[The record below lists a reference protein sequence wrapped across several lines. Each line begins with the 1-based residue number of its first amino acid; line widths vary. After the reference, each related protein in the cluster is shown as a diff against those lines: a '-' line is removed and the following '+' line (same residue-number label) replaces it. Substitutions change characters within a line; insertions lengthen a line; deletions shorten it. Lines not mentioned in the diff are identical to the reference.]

1 MIYSTGKTGRNE
13 QELKMQPLTQDRV
26 AAAGRPGLL
35 APDTSGMNFY
45 RADPALTDLLRLHL
59 PDVLFRH
66 IEPHL
71 DRLGELAGGHLDE
84 CARLADRH
92 PPVLHQRDRFGSD
105 SQHIEYHPA
114 YRELE
119 NAAFGQFGIHAMSV
133 RKGILGWPDKYPV
146 VAKHA
151 FTFLFNQAEFGLG
164 CPINVTDG
172 CAKLLNNFGSE
183 ALKARYLDGL
193 TETDMS
199 KLTQGGQFMTEKEG
213 GSDVGTLTTT
223 AVPEGDHW
231 RLYGEKWFCSNADA
245 EIVMLLARPEGAGPG
260 TRGVGLFLMPR
271 RLEDGSQNHYRIVR
285 LKDKL
290 GTRSMASGEIKLEGA
305 IAYAVG
311 KLDRG
316 FVQMAEMVNS
326 SRLSNGVKS
335 TALMRRA
342 HHDAMTVAKNR
353 VVFGQRIIDLPLAR
367 RQLMKIGLATEQALS
382 MSFLTAD
389 ALDRAEAGSQDAA
402 ALLRILTPTLKFRA
416 TRDARKVCGDA
427 LEMRGGIGYIE
438 EFATARLLRD
448 AHLGSIW
455 EGTGNI
461 VAIDTLKRAVGRHGA
476 DSALA
481 ADLHA
486 RLDDSANV
494 PQAWRDRLR
503 GLSDRAVAF
512 TREVASRSD
521 NEAEARR
528 ATSLLYHVAS
538 AVALAWEGGRI
549 HELRG
554 DARRLL
560 WSRMVVDHRI
570 AAGDPFRLTENA
582 AQRAITGHLLGER
595 DVGMTEVGELLAAP

>member
-1 MIYSTGKTGRNE
+1 MNVRP
-13 QELKMQPLTQDRV
+13 QF
-26 AAAGRPGLL
+26 AASLI
-35 APDTSGMNFY
+35 APDTSGANFY
-45 RADPALTDLLRLHL
+45 RDDPALTDLLRIYL
-59 PDVLFRH
+59 DDKLFQH
-66 IEPHL
+66 IQPHL
-71 DRLGELAGGHLDE
+71 DRLGGLVGGRLDE
-84 CARLADRH
+84 CGRMADKH
-92 PPVLHQRDRFGSD
+92 GPVLHQRDRFGND
-105 SQHIEYHPA
+105 VQHIEYHPS

-119 NAAFGQFGIHAMSV
+119 AAAFGEFGIHAMSH
-133 RKGILGWPDKYPV
+133 RKGIMGWPSTYPV

-151 FTFLFNQAEFGLG
+151 FTFLFNQAEFGMG

-172 CAKLLNNFGSE
+172 AAKLLSRFGDD
-183 ALKARYLDGL
+183 ALKAKYLDGL
-193 TETDMS
+193 TQTDMA

-213 GSDVGTLTTT
+213 GSDVGKLTTT
-223 AVPEGDHW
+223 AVKEGDHY
-231 RLYGEKWFCSNADA
+231 RLTGEKWFCSNADA
-245 EIVMLLARPEGAGPG
+245 KVVMLLARPEGAEGG

-271 RLEDGSQNHYRIVR
+271 TLDDGTPNHYRIVR

-311 KLDRG
+311 RLDRG

-342 HHDAMTVAKNR
+342 WHDAMAVAKGR
-353 VVFGQRIIDLPLAR
+353 VVFGRRIADMPLAR
-367 RQLMKIGLATEQALS
+367 RQLMKITLATEQALS

-402 ALLRILTPTLKFRA
+402 ALLRILTPTLKVRA
-416 TRDARKVCGDA
+416 TRDARQVCGDA
-427 LEMRGGIGYIE
+427 MEMRGGIGYIE

-461 VAIDTLKRAVGRHGA
+461 VALDAITRAIGRHSA
-476 DSALA
+476 DGALA

-486 RLDDSANV
+486 RLDDSTSV
-494 PQAWRDRLR
+494 PQVWRDRLR
-503 GLSDRAVAF
+503 AYVDRAVAMA
-512 TREVASRSD
+512 RQVAASSD

-528 ATSLLYHVAS
+528 ATSTLYHVAS
-538 AVALAWEGGRI
+538 AVALTWEGARI
-549 HELRG
+549 HATRG

-560 WSRMVVDHRI
+560 LARLVVDHRLSRP
-570 AAGDPFRLTENA
+570 DPFALIDTKA
-582 AQRAITGHLLGER
+582 DGAISELLLGDR
-595 DVGMTEVGELLAAP
+595 NANMAEVGEWLTAA

>member
-1 MIYSTGKTGRNE
+1 MRQLKRGGFADFAGK
-13 QELKMQPLTQDRV
+13 
-26 AAAGRPGLL
+26 AGLL

-45 RADPALTDLLRLHL
+45 RADPSLADLLRIHL
-59 PDVLFRH
+59 PDALFRH

-71 DRLGELAGGHLDE
+71 DRLGALAGGHLDE

-92 PPVLHQRDRFGSD
+92 VPVLHQRDRFGRD
-105 SQHIEYHPA
+105 VQWIEYHPA

-119 NAAFGQFGIHAMSV
+119 RAAFGEFGIHAMSL
-133 RKGILGWPDKYPV
+133 RKGILGWPEKYPV

-151 FTFLFNQAEFGLG
+151 FTFLFNEAEFGLG

-172 CAKLLNNFGSE
+172 CAKLLASFGSE
-183 ALKARYLDGL
+183 ALKEKYLDGL
-193 TETDMS
+193 TQTDMNR
-199 KLTQGGQFMTEKEG
+199 LTQGGQFMTEKEG
-213 GSDVGTLTTT
+213 GSDVGTLATI
-223 AVPEGDHW
+223 AVQEGGHW
-231 RLYGEKWFCSNADA
+231 RLFGEKWFCSNADA
-245 EIVMLLARPEGAGPG
+245 EVVMLLARPEGAGPG

-271 RLEDGSQNHYRIVR
+271 KLDDGLSNHYRIVR

-311 KLDRG
+311 RLDRG

-342 HHDAMTVAKNR
+342 HHDAMTVAQNR
-353 VVFGQRIIDLPLAR
+353 VVFGSRIIDLPLAR
-367 RQLMKIGLATEQALS
+367 RQLMKIMLATEQALS
-382 MSFLTAD
+382 LSFITAD

-461 VAIDTLKRAVGRHGA
+461 VAIDALTRAVGRHGA
-476 DSALA
+476 DAALA

-494 PQAWRDRLR
+494 PQRWRDRLR
-503 GLSDRAVAF
+503 ELTDRATGFA
-512 TREVASRSD
+512 REIALRSE

-538 AVALAWEGGRI
+538 AVALAWEAGRI
-549 HELRG
+549 HERRG

-560 WSRMVVDHRI
+560 LSRLVIDHRVL
-570 AAGDPFRLTENA
+570 AGDPFRLGDNA
-582 AQRAITGHLLGER
+582 AQRAITDLLLGER
-595 DVGMTEVGELLAAP
+595 AAGMAEVSEFVG

>member
-1 MIYSTGKTGRNE
+1 
-13 QELKMQPLTQDRV
+13 MQPLTQDLKTSSTSQ
-26 AAAGRPGLL
+26 PGLL
-35 APDTSGMNFY
+35 APDTTGMNFY
-45 RADPALTDLLRLHL
+45 RADPALTDLLKLHL
-59 PDVLFRH
+59 PEALFRH

-71 DRLGELAGGHLDE
+71 DRLGGLAGGFLDE

-92 PPVLHQRDRFGSD
+92 TPVLHQRDKFGRD
-105 SQHIEYHPA
+105 VQHIEYHPA
-114 YRELE
+114 YREIE
-119 NAAFGQFGIHAMSV
+119 KVAFGEFGIHALSI
-133 RKGILGWPDKYPV
+133 RKGIMGWPDKYPV

-151 FTFLFNQAEFGLG
+151 FTFLFNQTEFGMG

-172 CAKLLNNFGSE
+172 CAKLLANFGSE
-183 ALKARYLDGL
+183 ALKAKYLDGL
-193 TETDMS
+193 TQTDMS
-199 KLTQGGQFMTEKEG
+199 KLMQGGQFMTEKEG
-213 GSDVGTLTTT
+213 GSDVGTLTTR
-223 AVPEGDHW
+223 AVQEGDHW

-245 EIVMLLARPEGAGPG
+245 KVVMLLARPEGAGPG

-271 RLEDGSQNHYRIVR
+271 ILDDGSQNHYRIVR

-290 GTRSMASGEIKLEGA
+290 GTRSMASGEIKFDGA

-342 HHDAMTVAKNR
+342 FHDAMTVARGR

-367 RQLMKIGLATEQALS
+367 RQLMKIMLPTEQALS

-427 LEMRGGIGYIE
+427 MEMRGGIGYIE
-438 EFATARLLRD
+438 EFVTPRLLRD

-461 VAIDTLKRAVGRHGA
+461 VAIDALKRAVGRHGA
-476 DSALA
+476 DNALA

-486 RLDDSANV
+486 RLDDSQNV
-494 PQAWRDRLR
+494 PQAWRNRLR
-503 GLSDRAVAF
+503 DLGDRAIAF
-512 TREVASRSD
+512 AREVAGSID
-521 NEAEARR
+521 NEGDARR

-549 HELRG
+549 HEMRG

-560 WSRMVVDHRI
+560 LSRMVIDHRMLP
-570 AAGDPFRLTENA
+570 GDPFRLAENTVQRRMTE
-582 AQRAITGHLLGER
+582 HLLGDR
-595 DVGMTEVGELLAAP
+595 AIGMAEVGELLVAA

>member
-1 MIYSTGKTGRNE
+1 M
-13 QELKMQPLTQDRV
+13 QEHAQNRFVNSDPRSS
-26 AAAGRPGLL
+26 LL
-35 APDTSGMNFY
+35 APDTTGMNFY
-45 RADPALTDLLRLHL
+45 RADPSLADLLRIHL
-59 PDVLFRH
+59 PEKLFHH

-71 DRLGELAGGHLDE
+71 DRLGGLAGGHLDE

-92 PPVLHQRDRFGSD
+92 VPVLHQRDRFGRD
-105 SQHIEYHPA
+105 AQWIEYHPA

-119 NAAFGQFGIHAMSV
+119 CAAFGEFGIHAMSI

-146 VAKHA
+146 AAKHA

-172 CAKLLNNFGSE
+172 CAKLLANFGSE
-183 ALKARYLDGL
+183 ALKAKYLDGL
-193 TETDMS
+193 TQTDMA

-223 AVPEGDHW
+223 AVEDGDHW
-231 RLYGEKWFCSNADA
+231 RLTGEKWFCSNADA
-245 EIVMLLARPEGAGPG
+245 KVVMLLARPEGAGPG

-271 RLEDGSQNHYRIVR
+271 TLDDGSPNHYRIVR

-342 HHDAMTVAKNR
+342 YHDAMTVAKNR
-353 VVFGQRIIDLPLAR
+353 VVFGSRIIDLPLAQ
-367 RQLMKIGLATEQALS
+367 RQLMKITLATEQALS

-389 ALDRAEAGSQDAA
+389 ALDRAEAGSLDAA

-427 LEMRGGIGYIE
+427 MEMRGGIGYIE

-461 VAIDTLKRAVGRHGA
+461 VAIDALKRAIGRHGA

-486 RLDDSANV
+486 RIDDSAGV
-494 PQAWRDRLR
+494 PSAFKDQLR
-503 GLSDRAVAF
+503 HLTERAVGFA
-512 TREVASRSD
+512 REVAAKSE
-521 NEAEARR
+521 NESEARR

-538 AVALAWEGGRI
+538 AVTLAWEAARI
-549 HELRG
+549 HAMRG

-560 WSRMVVDHRI
+560 LSRLVIDHRL
-570 AAGDPFRLTENA
+570 AAGDPFRLA
-582 AQRAITGHLLGER
+582 DDQRQRAITELLLSEGAVSMA
-595 DVGMTEVGELLAAP
+595 DAGELVA